1 MTRPLIAEINL
12 SALRRN
18 YQLACQQL
26 PQGKSVAVLK
36 ANAYGHGAV
45 QVAQALQDLAPAF
58 ALACLEEALEL
69 RQAGIQQPLI
79 LLGGFFTPDELPVI
93 VEQNCQPII
102 HSAWQLEA
110 LAKYL
115 SQADD
120 VKTSALTL
128 WLKIDTGMH
137 RLGFPLEEV
146 EAALT
151 RLRSF
156 KQVKEIILI
165 SHLAQA
171 DLLTADA
178 DEPCALSVQ
187 QLAII
192 QQLSRKFNCCF
203 SLTNSAA
210 SLTQLTSEQAIQ
222 RIGVSLYGLS
232 PFSDVQPNKYQ
243 PLLSQLEP
251 VMTLKTRLIS
261 VRDLPAGEAVGYGG
275 RYVTRQPSRIG
286 VAACGYGDGYPR
298 QMRDGAPLLVGGQLA
313 SLAGRVSMDLITLD
327 LTACPA
333 AKVGE
338 QVILWGTTPTATDIA
353 SYCDTI
359 NYTLVTGLLPR
370 VKRVYLL
377 DS

>member
-1 MTRPLIAEINL
+1 MTRPLVAEINL

-69 RQAGIQQPLI
+69 RQAGIQQPLV
-79 LLGGFFTPDELPVI
+79 LLGGFFTPDELPI
-93 VEQNCQPII
+93 IAQQGCQPAIY
-102 HSAWQLEA
+102 SAWQLEA
-110 LAKYL
+110 LAKYF
-115 SQADD
+115 SQPASL
-120 VKTSALTL
+120 KNPALTL

-146 EAALT
+146 EAALAQ
-151 RLRSF
+151 LRSF
-156 KQVKEIILI
+156 KQVKEVILI

-171 DLLTADA
+171 DLLTAD
-178 DEPCALSVQ
+178 EPCALSLQ
-187 QLAII
+187 QLARI
-192 QQLSRKFNCCF
+192 QQLSRKFNCRF

-222 RIGVSLYGLS
+222 RLGISLYGLS

-243 PLLSQLEP
+243 SLLSQLEP
-251 VMTLKTRLIS
+251 VMTLKTQLIS

-275 RYVTRQPSRIG
+275 RYITRQPSRIG

-298 QMRDGAPLLVGGQLA
+298 QMRDGAPLLVGEQLA

-333 AKVGE
+333 AKIGD
-338 QVILWGTTPTATDIA
+338 QVIIWGKSPMATDVA

-359 NYTLVTGLLPR
+359 SYTLVTGLLPR
-370 VKRVYLL
+370 VKRVYLT
-377 DS
+377 